1 MSSHP
6 ILYNLFL
13 QKNNRFLLL
22 LVSLILY
29 FLIYPIV
36 QETVIALKIL
46 NSYFMVLVFSS
57 IYAIADSQRPLI
69 ISLILA
75 VLTITSRW
83 LYAFYDV
90 DSLIILEH
98 STEAIFWF
106 YIALYI
112 LKFII
117 RQKIITAEMLYAA
130 LAVYLILGLAWTS
143 LYQLIEFYKPSSF
156 SIPNA
161 ELLQQNSTF
170 RMWYFSMVTLTTL
183 GYGDI
188 APVSMMARTVVA
200 LEAVAGQF
208 YLAVLIANL
217 VGRSTAQKQE

>member
-1 MSSHP
+1 M
-6 ILYNLFL
+6 
-13 QKNNRFLLL
+13 
-22 LVSLILY
+22 
-29 FLIYPIV
+29 V

-46 NSYFMVLVFSS
+46 NSYFIVLVLSS
-57 IYAIADSQRPLI
+57 IYAIADSQRPLL

-75 VLTITSRW
+75 ILTISTRW
-83 LYAFYDV
+83 LYAFYGF

-98 STEAIFWF
+98 STEVIFWF

-117 RQKIITAEMLYAA
+117 RQKIITLEMLYAA

-143 LYQLIEFYKPSSF
+143 LYQLIELYNPGSFATPKP
-156 SIPNA
+156 
-161 ELLQQNSTF
+161 ETLQQNSTF
-170 RMWYFSMVTLTTL
+170 QMWYFSMVTLTTL

-188 APVSMMARTVVA
+188 TPVSMMARVMVA

-217 VGRSTAQKQE
+217 VGRGVAQKEQ

>member
-1 MSSHP
+1 
-6 ILYNLFL
+6 
-13 QKNNRFLLL
+13 
-22 LVSLILY
+22 
-29 FLIYPIV
+29 
-36 QETVIALKIL
+36 
-46 NSYFMVLVFSS
+46 VLSS
-57 IYAIADSQRPLI
+57 IYAIADNKRPLI

-75 VLTITSRW
+75 VLTIASRW

-90 DSLIILEH
+90 DSLIILGHGSEV
-98 STEAIFWF
+98 IFWF
-106 YIALYI
+106 YITLYI

-117 RQKIITAEMLYAA
+117 RQKIITLEMLYAA

-156 SIPNA
+156 LIPNA
-161 ELLQQNSTF
+161 ETLQQNSSF
-170 RMWYFSMVTLTTL
+170 QLWYFSMVTLTTL

-188 APVSMMARTVVA
+188 IPVSMMARTVVA

-217 VGRSTAQKQE
+217 VGRSAAQRKE